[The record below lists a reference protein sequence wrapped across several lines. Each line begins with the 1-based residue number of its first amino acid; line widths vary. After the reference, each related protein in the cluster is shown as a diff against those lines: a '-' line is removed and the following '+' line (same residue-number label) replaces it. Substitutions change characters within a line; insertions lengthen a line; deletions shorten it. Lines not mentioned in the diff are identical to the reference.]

1 MYSRQTT
8 ARPLLFFLKTCVD
21 GEVGPLFLGESGNL
35 LRICENLC
43 NKRVREANE
52 MQSYRLYAGDYV
64 DEKPGEGLFFLDFD
78 TDKLWVMQISD
89 RRIAAMYVR
98 YLEGE

>member
-1 MYSRQTT
+1 
-8 ARPLLFFLKTCVD
+8 
-21 GEVGPLFLGESGNL
+21 
-35 LRICENLC
+35 
-43 NKRVREANE
+43 

-78 TDKLWVMQISD
+78 TDKLWVTQISD
-89 RRIAAMYVR
+89 RRSAAMYVR